1 MVRKR
6 ICDFDLVVCKNIR
19 SMRKMLGMTQQMV
32 ADKLNI
38 TSQQLHKY
46 EAGFDRISINVMQK
60 LSNIFGCDIADL
72 LPKQQE
78 QKQANFLK
86 VAEEKKTISFNNTT
100 DNLNVEALELLNM
113 FFSLKKDRQLILLK
127 KVRDFIKED

>member
-6 ICDFDLVVCKNIR
+6 ICDFDLIVCQNIK

-46 EAGFDRISINVMQK
+46 EAGLDRISINVMQK
-60 LSNIFGCDIADL
+60 IANIFGCDIADL

-78 QKQANFLK
+78 QANQNILK
-86 VAEEKKTISFNNTT
+86 VAEEKKTMFFNTNE
-100 DNLNVEALELLNM
+100 NVNREALELLNL
-113 FFSLKKDRQLILLK
+113 FFSLKKDKQIVLLQ
-127 KVRDFIKED
+127 KVKDFIKED